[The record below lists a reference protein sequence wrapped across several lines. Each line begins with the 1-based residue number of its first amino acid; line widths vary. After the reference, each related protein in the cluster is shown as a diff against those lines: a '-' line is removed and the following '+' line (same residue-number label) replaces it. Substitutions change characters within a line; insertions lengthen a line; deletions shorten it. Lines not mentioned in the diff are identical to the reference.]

1 MTVSERGRCRPEFEV
16 LSAWLDVATKGLSDR
31 SKARVR
37 EEISA
42 HFHDA
47 VEQDKLTGVSEGVA
61 AKHAIESL
69 GSPKAARRALR
80 RTYLTR
86 HQESMLR
93 QYGEPS
99 WFVSIGF
106 GFLSMVLIWQTVI
119 ISPRW
124 TEPGWRLRIIAAIG
138 MVLALSI
145 LALINPR
152 IYRRGAHRTAFVTGA
167 SANFLWWSCVAIAI
181 TGRFVAVLWLFALV
195 PLVIRFYAPLVR
207 KLHNPPP
214 QLG

>member
-1 MTVSERGRCRPEFEV
+1 MTVPESLRCRPEFEV
-16 LSAWLDVATKGLSDR
+16 LSAWLEVATKGLSDAA
-31 SKARVR
+31 KVRVR

-47 VEQDKLTGVSEGVA
+47 LEQDQLTGVSEEVA
-61 AKHAIESL
+61 AKHALESL
-69 GSPKAARRALR
+69 GSAKAARRALR
-80 RTYLTR
+80 RTYLTK

-99 WFVSIGF
+99 HVVSVGF
-106 GFLSMVLIWQTVI
+106 ALLSTAIIWETVLLE
-119 ISPRW
+119 PRW
-124 TEPGWRLRIIAAIG
+124 TQPGWRLRIVAALG

-167 SANFLWWSCVAIAI
+167 CANFLWWSCVAIAL
-181 TGRFVAVLWLFALV
+181 TGRLITVLWLAALV
-195 PLVIRFYAPLVR
+195 PIAIRFYAPLAR
-207 KLHNPPP
+207 KLHNRPP
-214 QLG
+214 QLA